1 MTGGFRSSSE
11 FYRWAVAALAR
22 AGRMTPSER
31 EVCEYLVLGRQYRD
45 IARIRAVS
53 IETVRWQVK
62 EILHKLGVET
72 SRELIWAIGQAID
85 CRNQGAS
92 PADRRAIRDDGRGG
106 DHGAG
111 R

>member
-1 MTGGFRSSSE
+1 MDQRFTSAAE
-11 FYRWAVAALAR
+11 FYGWVVDTLGRAA
-22 AGRMTPSER
+22 GMTPSEC

-72 SRELIWAIGQAID
+72 SRELIWALGQAID
-85 CRNQGAS
+85 A
-92 PADRRAIRDDGRGG
+92 GRGAPPPARRG
-106 DHGAG
+106 
-111 R
+111 

>member
-1 MTGGFRSSSE
+1 MAGGFRSSSE
-11 FYRWAVAALAR
+11 FYRWVAGTLAR

-53 IETVRWQVK
+53 IETIRWQVK
-62 EILHKLGVET
+62 EILRKLGVET

-85 CRNQGAS
+85 CHDRGA
-92 PADRRAIRDDGRGG
+92 PGDRRDLGDD
-106 DHGAG
+106 
-111 R
+111 